1 MGYISKELLK
11 KAYNTLSNLTP
22 DHKQGQTQI
31 VSALRY
37 VVALDMFYHTH
48 NKECELDNVDAR
60 NQFTLFVNQ
69 VVNVC
74 STYYTANFYTTI
86 EDLEDCRVGSN
97 FYSAGVVAKSKVNQT
112 VFFDYPTRGSFPL
125 FRVKN
130 NVLYREISYIK
141 NLSNYLP
148 NDHFKSAFA
157 IWLLRNREIEDLDYE
172 NVKESLLSLLTPD
185 LVNQLLP
192 KPEVYLEYTNGFVL
206 EDEKPT
212 IAVQDFIESFASIS
226 NDNEKTY
233 NEMDEIK
240 NVNQS
245 YRTLSYLT
253 ALRTKPFMLLAGISG
268 TGKSRIVRKL
278 AQASVTEE
286 LQKQYDPKS
295 VVNGFDR
302 WELHKPANFEI
313 IQVKPNWHNSLEVV
327 GYKSNIG
334 GAHYEFTPFIEFVA
348 RAWKHPGIPFFLCL
362 DEMNLAPVE
371 QYFAEFLSAIESRS
385 IENGVYETDP
395 IIKPFAEFGDNLW
408 KSMVNHLLGEVNASD
423 ATQDSSTA
431 KLVERF
437 KTKGLTLPQ
446 NLLVLGTVNMD
457 ETTFS
462 FSRKVLDRAM
472 SVVMND
478 VEYNRF
484 FLGETENDVVELDER
499 EKSILINRPIRG
511 LNADENH
518 ATEVKD
524 YLIPINELL
533 DNTPFKLGY
542 RAANEA
548 LLYVSAAHKFSPDIT
563 LNTAL
568 DEFTMM
574 KILSRIEG
582 DKRSIGDL
590 LERLKTVITEA
601 YPKSHDKLVK
611 MAKTLLDKQ
620 FVSYWT

>member
-1 MGYISKELLK
+1 
-11 KAYNTLSNLTP
+11 
-22 DHKQGQTQI
+22 
-31 VSALRY
+31 
-37 VVALDMFYHTH
+37 
-48 NKECELDNVDAR
+48 
-60 NQFTLFVNQ
+60 
-69 VVNVC
+69 
-74 STYYTANFYTTI
+74 
-86 EDLEDCRVGSN
+86 
-97 FYSAGVVAKSKVNQT
+97 
-112 VFFDYPTRGSFPL
+112 
-125 FRVKN
+125 
-130 NVLYREISYIK
+130 
-141 NLSNYLP
+141 
-148 NDHFKSAFA
+148 
-157 IWLLRNREIEDLDYE
+157 
-172 NVKESLLSLLTPD
+172 
-185 LVNQLLP
+185 
-192 KPEVYLEYTNGFVL
+192 
-206 EDEKPT
+206 
-212 IAVQDFIESFASIS
+212 
-226 NDNEKTY
+226 
-233 NEMDEIK
+233 MDEIK

-295 VVNGFDR
+295 VANGFDR

-385 IENGVYETDP
+385 MENGVYETDP

-462 FSRKVLDRAM
+462 FSR
-472 SVVMND
+472 
-478 VEYNRF
+478 
-484 FLGETENDVVELDER
+484 
-499 EKSILINRPIRG
+499 P
-511 LNADENH
+511 
-518 ATEVKD
+518 
-524 YLIPINELL
+524 
-533 DNTPFKLGY
+533 KLTQI
-542 RAANEA
+542 
-548 LLYVSAAHKFSPDIT
+548 F
-563 LNTAL
+563 
-568 DEFTMM
+568 
-574 KILSRIEG
+574 
-582 DKRSIGDL
+582 
-590 LERLKTVITEA
+590 
-601 YPKSHDKLVK
+601 
-611 MAKTLLDKQ
+611 
-620 FVSYWT
+620 